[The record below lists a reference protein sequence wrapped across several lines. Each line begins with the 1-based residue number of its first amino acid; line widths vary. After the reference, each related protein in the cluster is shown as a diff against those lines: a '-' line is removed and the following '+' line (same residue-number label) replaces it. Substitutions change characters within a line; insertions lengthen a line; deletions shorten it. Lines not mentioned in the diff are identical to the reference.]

1 MIYDFME
8 TQKDISIKQWH
19 YFILKDQKPTSAEK
33 LTEILKKFMIYIN
46 KFERKSSINFGIDL
60 LN

>member
-1 MIYDFME
+1 ME